1 MTEPLP
7 AVFAPLEHGQP
18 ETNGILHRLRYAE
31 NLGVTLAL
39 LAMMVLPVL
48 ESVLRK
54 TSHAGISGATPFV
67 QQLTLI
73 VGMLGGVIAARD
85 GRLLALSALTTVLQ
99 GRLKTVV
106 TIFSQSFAAT
116 VSAFLCVASVLFVQ
130 SEIPSGQ
137 VIAYGIKT
145 WYVELLLPLGFGVIA
160 WRLVWH
166 AARTWRGRT
175 VAMIL
180 TGAFIAVALWL
191 PESPA
196 QLKWPA
202 LGILLLATA
211 LGAPVFT
218 MLGGAALILFWAE
231 GTPIA
236 AVPVS
241 HYSLVVNPSLPTLP
255 LFTLAGYFLAEGG
268 ASRRLV
274 RVFNALFGQIRG
286 GPAIVT
292 ALVCAFFTSFTGGS
306 GVTILALGGV
316 LMPVLIGAKYRE
328 RTALGLLTG
337 ASSLGILFPP
347 CLPLILYAIIAS
359 QAKADI
365 TIEQMFLGGLLP
377 GFVMVA
383 LAIWWGVAAG
393 PKLETDRKRFDG
405 LAAWDAVWLAKWEL
419 LLPVVAL
426 AALFGGFA
434 TPVEAA
440 AATALYAFLVETIV
454 YRDLRLFRGRTFR
467 RAAAEPELRPSE
479 SDEMEAPKKTVVEV
493 VTDCGLLV
501 GGVLLILGVA
511 LGFTQ
516 YLVDA
521 QVPDQAVAWAT
532 ATIKSKW
539 LFLLGLNVVL
549 LFVGGLIE
557 IYAAIVVVV
566 PLLVPLGLAFGIDP
580 IHLGIIFLA
589 NMELGF
595 LAPPVGLNLLLASY
609 RFNKPMSEVMRA
621 VLPMLGVQF
630 IGVLLI
636 TYVPPLTTMLP
647 RLFGK

>member
-1 MTEPLP
+1 MTDPLT
-7 AVFAPLEHGQP
+7 AQIVPLE
-18 ETNGILHRLRYAE
+18 NGRPGTGGVLHWLRNIE

-39 LAMMVLPVL
+39 LAMMLLPVL
-48 ESVLRK
+48 ESILRK
-54 TSHAGISGATPFV
+54 MSHAGISGATEFV
-67 QQLTLI
+67 QQFTLI
-73 VGMLGGVIAARD
+73 VGMLGGAIAARD
-85 GRLLALSALTTVLQ
+85 GRLLALSAFTTTLH
-99 GRLKTVV
+99 GLWKTVV
-106 TIFSQSFAAT
+106 TIFSQSFAAA
-116 VSAFLCVASVLFVQ
+116 VSVFLCVASVIFVQ
-130 SEIPSGQ
+130 SEIPSGHI
-137 VIAYGIKT
+137 IAYGIKS
-145 WYVELLLPLGFGVIA
+145 WHVELLLPLGFSLIA
-160 WRLVWH
+160 LRLIWK
-166 AARTWRGRT
+166 AAKTWSGR
-175 VAMIL
+175 AAALIL
-180 TGAFIAVALWL
+180 TGAFIAAAVWL
-191 PESPA
+191 PGSPA

-202 LGILLLATA
+202 LAFLLMATV

-218 MLGGAALILFWAE
+218 ILGGAALILFWAE

-236 AVPVS
+236 AVPLS

-268 ASRRLV
+268 ASKRLV
-274 RVFNALFGQIRG
+274 RVFNALFGHIRG

-359 QAKADI
+359 QARADV
-365 TIEQMFLGGLLP
+365 TIQQMFLGGLLP
-377 GFVMVA
+377 GLVMVA

-393 PKLETDRKRFDG
+393 PKLKKDRGRFDVR
-405 LAAWDAVWLAKWEL
+405 AALVAVWLAKWEL

-426 AALFGGFA
+426 VALFGGFA

-440 AATALYAFLVETIV
+440 ALTALYAFLVETVV
-454 YRDLRLFRGRTFR
+454 YRDLRILGWGTSQP
-467 RAAAEPELRPSE
+467 ATDGQELRASE
-479 SDEMEAPKKTVVEV
+479 SVEAGARNKTVVEV

-532 ATIKSKW
+532 STIKSKW

-566 PLLVPLGLAFGIDP
+566 PLLVPLGLAFGINP
-580 IHLGIIFLA
+580 VHLGIIFLA

-609 RFNKPMSEVMRA
+609 RFNKPMGEVMRA

-636 TYVPPLTTMLP
+636 TYIPPLTTLLP
-647 RLFGK
+647 QWFGK

>member
-7 AVFAPLEHGQP
+7 AEFAPLENGKP
-18 ETNGILHRLRYAE
+18 ETKRIFHRLRYVE
-31 NLGVTLAL
+31 NLGVTVAL
-39 LAMMVLPVL
+39 MAMMLLPVL

-54 TSHAGISGATPFV
+54 TSHAGISGASQFV

-73 VGMLGGVIAARD
+73 VGMLGGAIAARD
-85 GRLLALSALTTVLQ
+85 GRLLALSTFTTVLH
-99 GRLKTVV
+99 GRWKTAV

-116 VSAFLCVASVLFVQ
+116 VSVFLCVASLQFVQ

-137 VIAYGIKT
+137 VIAYGIQT

-160 WRLVWH
+160 LRLVWH
-166 AARTWRGRT
+166 AAKTWPGR
-175 VAMIL
+175 VAAMIL
-180 TGAFIAVALWL
+180 TGAFIAAAVWL

-202 LGILLLATA
+202 LGILLLATV

-236 AVPVS
+236 AVPIS

-255 LFTLAGYFLAEGG
+255 LFTLAGFFLAEGG

-274 RVFNALFGQIRG
+274 HVFNELFGQIRG

-383 LAIWWGVAAG
+383 LAIWWGVAAV
-393 PKLETDRKRFDG
+393 PKLEMDRKRFDG
-405 LAAWDAVWLAKWEL
+405 RAALAAVWLAKWEL
-419 LLPVVAL
+419 LLPVVAVV
-426 AALFGGFA
+426 ALFGGFA

-440 AATALYAFLVETIV
+440 AVTALYAFLVETLV
-454 YRDLRLFRGRTFR
+454 YRDLQLFRGRAFR
-467 RAAAEPELRPSE
+467 RAAAEQELRLSE
-479 SDEMEAPKKTVVEV
+479 SDETEIRKKTVVEV

-566 PLLVPLGLAFGIDP
+566 PLLVPLGLAFGINP

-609 RFNKPMSEVMRA
+609 RFNKPMGEVMRA

-636 TYVPPLTTMLP
+636 TYIPPLTTMLP

>member
-1 MTEPLP
+1 MDSEPLTP
-7 AVFAPLEHGQP
+7 QP
-18 ETNGILHRLRYAE
+18 EFTGRQRASRALE
-31 NLGVTLAL
+31 NAGVTAAL
-39 LAMMVLPVL
+39 MAMMLLPVV
-48 ESVLRK
+48 EAVLR
-54 TSHAGISGATPFV
+54 TTTRVGITGATVIV
-67 QQLTLI
+67 QHLTLI
-73 VGMLGGVIAARD
+73 VGMLGGAIAARD
-85 GRLLALSALTTVLQ
+85 DRLLALSALTAVLH
-99 GRLKTVV
+99 GRVKTVV
-106 TIFSQSFAAT
+106 TIFTRSFAAAVT
-116 VSAFLCVASVLFVQ
+116 AFLCVASLQFVQ
-130 SEIPSGQ
+130 SEIPAAR

-145 WYVELLLPLGFGVIA
+145 WYVQSLLPIGFGVIA
-160 WRLVWH
+160 VRLWLH
-166 AARTWRGRT
+166 AAPTWRGRA
-175 VAMIL
+175 VAL
-180 TGAFIAVALWL
+180 GLVAAFVAAALWL
-191 PESPA
+191 PLPA
-196 QLKWPA
+196 AEIKWPA
-202 LGILLLATA
+202 LGVLLLATV

-218 MLGGAALILFWAE
+218 ALGGAALILFWAE
-231 GTPIA
+231 DAPIA
-236 AVPVS
+236 AVPLT
-241 HYSLVVNPSLPTLP
+241 HYSLVVNPSLPTIP

-274 RVFNALFGQIRG
+274 RVFNALFGRIRG

-316 LMPVLIGAKYRE
+316 LMPVLLGAKYRE
-328 RTALGLLTG
+328 RDALGLLTG
-337 ASSLGILFPP
+337 AGSLGILFPP

-359 QAKADI
+359 QAKVSI

-377 GFVMVA
+377 GCLMVA
-383 LAIWWGVAAG
+383 LAIWWGVAVG
-393 PKLETDRKRFDG
+393 PKSEATQDRLDLRE
-405 LAAWDAVWLAKWEL
+405 ARTAVWEAKWEL

-426 AALFGGFA
+426 VALFGGFA

-440 AATALYAFLVETIV
+440 AVTALYAFIVETFV
-454 YRDLRLFRGRTFR
+454 YGDLKLFQDVP
-467 RAAAEPELRPSE
+467 RA
-479 SDEMEAPKKTVVEV
+479 
-493 VTDCGLLV
+493 VTACGLLV

-521 QVPDQAVAWAT
+521 QVPDHAVAWAT
-532 ATIKSKW
+532 AAIKSKW

-549 LFVGGLIE
+549 LFVGGLVE

-595 LAPPVGLNLLLASY
+595 LAPPVGLNLLLSSY
-609 RFNKPMSEVMRA
+609 RFNKPMVEVMRA

-636 TYVPPLTTMLP
+636 TYVPPLTTLLP
-647 RLFGK
+647 HWLGR